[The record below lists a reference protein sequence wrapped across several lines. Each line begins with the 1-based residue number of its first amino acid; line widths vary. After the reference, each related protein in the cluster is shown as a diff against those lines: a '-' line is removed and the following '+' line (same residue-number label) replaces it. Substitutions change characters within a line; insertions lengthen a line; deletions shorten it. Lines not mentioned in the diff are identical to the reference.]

1 MNGLWMLQ
9 RKLRAKNKLIL
20 VRRKMFCK
28 VDLLVLGKLHPAK
41 VVCQVLGF
49 RAFEA
54 MQLTR
59 LTTRKNGHVLL
70 ILEVN
75 LLRLVSSLY
84 LPSFSCN
91 FQVNAIDS
99 HGKVDARIS
108 KGKGGSNANFFKELV
123 SNASLG
129 VNMDWLVMISSFFSG
144 RGRK

>member
-1 MNGLWMLQ
+1 M
-9 RKLRAKNKLIL
+9 
-20 VRRKMFCK
+20 
-28 VDLLVLGKLHPAK
+28 GKLHPAN

-49 RAFEA
+49 RAFKA
-54 MQLTR
+54 TQLTR
-59 LTTRKNGHVLL
+59 LTTRKNGHMLL

-75 LLRLVSSLY
+75 LLRLVSSFY

-99 HGKVDARIS
+99 HEKADAKIS
-108 KGKGGSNANFFKELV
+108 EGKGGSNANFFKELA